1 MHPRQG
7 NNSPCFP
14 AACFFILLQYFP
26 NKFLIELQAAAYL
39 SAASTSSTFVEDSS
53 VKCTLVALALLSAG
67 YLSAQT
73 APSSTLDF
81 ASPVAAGGDAST
93 EVCASTTDAENLC
106 AWDSAKGTH
115 GRKCTLDVE
124 KIERTACKYGEA
136 RTSDRPDH
144 KPMCFSIHDAEHI
157 VFTSGRHRRFRVRR
171 FVPITATGANGQAC
185 PKDPFGTS
193 FDEHKLN
200 FSNTFDSA
208 AAKAESEGCK
218 YKLEVQFHDLDP
230 HAPLEPHDR
239 KGRHFECRDPHI
251 KVTGTGS

>member
-1 MHPRQG
+1 M
-7 NNSPCFP
+7 
-14 AACFFILLQYFP
+14 
-26 NKFLIELQAAAYL
+26 
-39 SAASTSSTFVEDSS
+39 
-53 VKCTLVALALLSAG
+53 KCTLVALALLSTG
-67 YLSAQT
+67 YLSAQS

-81 ASPVAAGGDAST
+81 SSPVVAGGDAST

-106 AWDSAKGTH
+106 AWDGAKGTH

-136 RTSDRPDH
+136 STADRPDH

-157 VFTSGRHRRFRVRR
+157 VFQSGRHRRFRVRR

-230 HAPLEPHDR
+230 NAPLEPHDR
-239 KGRHFECRDPHI
+239 KGRRFECRDPHI
-251 KVTGTGS
+251 KVTQTGS